1 MPQLGETVS
10 EGTVTRWLRGQGDSV
25 AADEPLLE
33 IATDKVSVEVPTVQ
47 PGVLV
52 EILVREGE
60 TVPVGAPLAWLEVG
74 GQDSADARASAATNG
89 AGAPRGDPD
98 AQPQPQPQTEAPAT
112 PPPAED
118 ATTTA
123 TADGERRPSP
133 LIRRLLKEAGLSPA
147 DVTGS
152 GPSGR
157 ILREDVAAAAAA
169 RELSAPAPPRAAPA
183 APAASAPAAVTPG
196 PAAPAGSRSEPLSR
210 IRSVIAERMVSSLQ
224 TSAQLTSVVEVDVTR
239 IAELRAR
246 TRTKISFLPFFARA
260 AVEALESHAEVNAS
274 VDTVAGT
281 VTYHDA
287 IHLAIAVDTERG
299 LLAPVIRDAGR
310 LSLTGLA
317 RAIADV
323 AARTRDS
330 SIAADELS
338 GGTFTLSN
346 TGSRGALFDTPII
359 NQPQVAILAT
369 GAVVRRPVVVTDS
382 AGAEGIAVRSM
393 AYLALTYDHRLIDG
407 ACAARFLVTMKSRL
421 EEGRFESDLG
431 LAPT

>member
-74 GQDSADARASAATNG
+74 GLDSGETPVPAATNG
-89 AGAPRGDPD
+89 GVAPSRDPDPAARPTAKDDAPPAAPAGA
-98 AQPQPQPQTEAPAT
+98 A
-112 PPPAED
+112 
-118 ATTTA
+118 
-123 TADGERRPSP
+123 ADERRPSP
-133 LIRRLLKEAGLSPA
+133 LIRRLLKEAGLTAA
-147 DVTGS
+147 DVTAS
-152 GPSGR
+152 GPGGR
-157 ILREDVAAAAAA
+157 ILREDVAAAAT
-169 RELSAPAPPRAAPA
+169 RVAPAPRPPVPA
-183 APAASAPAAVTPG
+183 AASSVMKASASAL
-196 PAAPAGSRSEPLSR
+196 PAGSRSEPLSR
-210 IRSVIAERMVSSLQ
+210 IRAVIAERMVSSLR
-224 TSAQLTSVVEVDVTR
+224 TSAQLTSVVEVDVTQ

-246 TRTKISFLPFFARA
+246 AGTKVSFLPFFARA

-317 RAIADV
+317 GAIADV
-323 AARTRDS
+323 AARTRDG
-330 SIAADELS
+330 SITADELS

-369 GAVVRRPVVVTDS
+369 GAVTRRPVVVSDPAS
-382 AGAEGIAVRSM
+382 GAEGIAIRSM
-393 AYLALTYDHRLIDG
+393 VYLALTYDHRLIDG
-407 ACAARFLVTMKSRL
+407 AIAAHFLVTLKQRL
-421 EEGRFESDLG
+421 EGGRFEADLG
-431 LAPT
+431 LPPA